1 MERDIAHSLWTVA
14 AGRAEIRSEN
24 LGPLAPGLAR
34 VRAIAS
40 GISRGTESL
49 VFHGRVP
56 ASEWQRMRA
65 PFQAGAFPFPV
76 KYGYSSIGEV
86 IDGPAAWVGRRVF
99 ALFPHQSLFDLP
111 VAALGLVPANVP
123 SARAVLAANMETAL
137 NAVWDA
143 DVGAGDRV
151 AVVGAGVVGAL
162 IARLAARIPGT
173 RVTLVDID
181 PARARLAPTLGA
193 AFALPEGCPRDC
205 DVVFHAS
212 ATAAGLATALA
223 AAGDEARVIELSW
236 YGDGEISVALGQDFH
251 VRRLQLI
258 SSQVGRIAASRRP
271 RWDFARRRQAA
282 LDLLGDDHLDA
293 LLAPPVRFTDL
304 PAALPRILAP
314 GSGVLAQVVV
324 Y

>member
-1 MERDIAHSLWTVA
+1 MAV
-14 AGRAEIRSEN
+14 GRAEIRAEP

-34 VRAIAS
+34 VRTITS

-56 ASEWQRMRA
+56 QSEWQRMRA
-65 PFQAGAFPFPV
+65 PFQAGDFPFPV

-86 IDGPAAWVGRRVF
+86 IDGPPAWLGKRVF
-99 ALFPHQSLFDLP
+99 SLSPHQTLADLP
-111 VAALGLVPANVP
+111 VSALGEVPGGVP
-123 SARAVLAANMETAL
+123 TARAVLAANMETAL

-151 AVVGAGVVGAL
+151 AVIGAGVVGAL
-162 IARLAARIPGT
+162 ITRLAARIPGT
-173 RVTLVDID
+173 RVTLVDVN

-193 AFALPEGCPRDC
+193 AFALPSNCPRDC
-205 DVVFHAS
+205 DAVFHAS
-212 ATAAGLATALA
+212 ATAAGLATALTV
-223 AAGDEARVIELSW
+223 AGDEARVIELSW
-236 YGDGEISVALGQDFH
+236 YGDGEVSVPLGQDFH

-271 RWDFARRRQAA
+271 RWDFARRRAAA
-282 LDLLGDDHLDA
+282 LDLLADDRLDA
-293 LLAPPVRFTDL
+293 LLAPPVRFVDL
-304 PAALPRILAP
+304 PARLPEILAP
-314 GSGVLAQVVV
+314 GSGILAQVVV